1 MPLSDHLNITSP
13 LEDKKHV
20 GERADRL
27 VGEPRQALS
36 QPLPFSMK
44 TRNGLSLLLLLAAV
58 AWFWQPLVSLFSLT
72 QEQEHYSHKWVS
84 PSSKSWPGAGNNDVV
99 GCRPDGDSLLG
110 EAVKQESASL

>member
-1 MPLSDHLNITSP
+1 MSLSDHLSITTLREDRKSP
-13 LEDKKHV
+13 
-20 GERADRL
+20 GERVNRL
-27 VGEPRQALS
+27 EGEPIQALS
-36 QPLPFSMK
+36 QPLPFSMRI
-44 TRNGLSLLLLLAAV
+44 RNGLSLLLLLAAV